1 MGVALLVT
9 GLLVT
14 GLVLGLVVATGLAR
28 RTMVVAS
35 VADTLALTGG
45 CWRRSWEWWLVSW
58 SGG

>member
-45 CWRRSWEWWLVSW
+45 RSWEWWLVSW